1 MYLLVQPISE
11 IVRCREETSE
21 KRLQFV
27 QPKCINVHVCQHTP
41 VHVCKRTYI
50 QKGSIGKQLESV
62 KCLSKSSSN
71 LWI

>member
-27 QPKCINVHVCQHTP
+27 QPKCID
-41 VHVCKRTYI
+41 VHVCKRTYA
-50 QKGSIGKQLESV
+50 QKGSTGKQLESV

-71 LWI
+71 LWM